1 MKTMKAIKKTVSIL
15 IVAAMIL
22 GMFTMIPFTAS
33 ATEGKTVYEN
43 ITVYQWYE
51 ATRPA
56 TIVENNEWI
65 SDPSYIA
72 IDRNSLYDNL
82 IIVRTD
88 SNAYFWG
95 GNTWDNVL
103 SQTEDLTVTPYN
115 SGNNDTLRLKWYSDN
130 YTKMGGDWHDN
141 GNVTDEL
148 ASEYVYVHAADFDG
162 NKFLTYDDNGT
173 EKECRWGYYT
183 WKSGLNLTYHPYTAP
198 TCRSNGNNAYYSDQN
213 GNCYSPDGSIDTE
226 NHTLRAYKSSEDDT
240 IIWSGGN
247 EHQFDEPTFTWTATD
262 FDTDPTVEISQSTC
276 AVCGTSS
283 DWQVYYF
290 DCNEQIVPDENTCGQ
305 KKWYAEA
312 YEQYSGNSAYSEYL
326 VCCGATGHTYSTEP
340 QWSNNNYTVTFAC
353 TDGGNDAQFDSIW
366 MGYYTVPATAESC
379 EFSVDKYAIF
389 FNGAEY
395 THEVKN
401 VSSFDAIATISRRN
415 SYNSLYTYYYA
426 SLREALDA
434 AQDGD
439 TVMLQYDST
448 LLSDYTLDNKHV
460 TLDLNGKNV
469 DAEGS
474 SKLLIGSNESAL
486 PTLTIVDNYYL
497 KNGSFTAPLFM
508 SNGTLTLESGMIG
521 SIIGSYGTV
530 AIDGGTVDGS
540 IAMIHDQSRKVQIN
554 GGKFRTLPTADYV
567 TYNGVISEYSDDYY
581 TVGNELEVAKIT
593 VDGHCGLPFATL
605 ALAADT
611 VRSGETISVVD
622 DIDNAGLVKFDGV
635 DNVTLNATGFTVNGF
650 SIGLYDADVTITGG
664 TFVGYSTNEMIWGIK
679 NKTPDENAKSTLT
692 IKDGSFFSGA
702 KEGVTITGNTHA
714 QYITVNIEGGS
725 FESTNENAT
734 SAIHVNSNNAE
745 TNNFVVSGGRFKQTF
760 NRSFLAGDYS
770 LTTGTCEGYY
780 MVMKYGRSIALHDSI
795 VTRFYFLPAAGTDI
809 ADYSLAYT
817 YNGDTVNNAVIA
829 EAANG
834 MYSVEI
840 ARSYAAEINVESAV
854 TVSYNNEVIVE
865 DSYSIV
871 DYCNAAINGNY
882 SDEVRNVCQ
891 AVLCYGAS
899 AQDYF
904 DGSTE
909 IEHAAYYNGEI
920 PVNFAL
926 DMDGTYST
934 ATIGFSLVTNAATEI
949 NFYVSPNGEDSLDDL
964 SVAITDD
971 SGNDVSYSTEI
982 LADTNRLR
990 FKISGIKASE
1000 LDKQYTITV
1009 TSTKT
1014 NQTRSLTCSA
1024 LSYAYKHQNNTDYPK
1039 LATLLKQLY
1048 NYYLTA
1054 DEYVRSVTINV
1065 A

>member
-1 MKTMKAIKKTVSIL
+1 MKAIKKTVSIL
-15 IVAAMIL
+15 IVVTMIF

-33 ATEGKTVYEN
+33 ATEGETVYEN

-56 TIVENNEWI
+56 TIVENNERI

-82 IIVRTD
+82 IIVRA
-88 SNAYFWG
+88 NANVSFSWWA
-95 GNTWDNVL
+95 NTWDYVL

-115 SGNNDTLRLKWYSDN
+115 AGDNDTLRLKWYSDN
-130 YTKMGGDWHDN
+130 YTKMGGGWYDY

-173 EKECRWGYYT
+173 EEECRWGYYT
-183 WKSGLNLTYHPYTAP
+183 WRSGLTLTYHPYTAP
-198 TCRSNGNNAYYSDQN
+198 TCQSDGNQEYYSDQY
-213 GNCYSPDGSIDTE
+213 GNCYNPKLRIDTE
-226 NHTLRAYKSSEDDT
+226 NHTLRASKIAEDDT

-247 EHQFDEPTFTWTATD
+247 EHQFDDPTFTWTATD
-262 FDTDPTVEISQSTC
+262 FDTDPTVEISQSIC

-283 DWQVYYF
+283 DWQIDDIVCY
-290 DCNEQIVPDENTCGQ
+290 DQIDPDENTCGQ
-305 KKWYAEA
+305 KKWNAGA
-312 YEQYSGNSAYSEYL
+312 YEQNSGNYAESEYL

-340 QWSNNNYTVTFAC
+340 QWNDSTVTFAC
-353 TDGGNDAQFDSIW
+353 ADGGNDAQFDSIW
-366 MGYYTVPATAESC
+366 MEDYAVPATAESC
-379 EFSVDKYAIF
+379 ECSASKYAIF

-401 VSSFDAIATISRRN
+401 VSSVKAKAKIRRWKN
-415 SYNSLYTYYYA
+415 NIIHSDYYFA
-426 SLREALDA
+426 SLRDAFDA
-434 AQDGD
+434 AKDGD
-439 TVMLQYDST
+439 TVKLLKNST
-448 LLSDYTLDNKHV
+448 LQSDYTLEGKYV
-460 TLDLNGKNV
+460 TLDLNGKKV

-474 SKLLIGSNESAL
+474 SKLLIGDNESAL
-486 PTLTIVDNYYL
+486 PTLTIVDNTYL

-508 SNGTLTLESGMIG
+508 SNGTLTLDSGRIG
-521 SIIGSYGTV
+521 SVTGSYGTV
-530 AIDGGTVDGS
+530 VIDDGTVDGS
-540 IAMIHDQSRKVQIN
+540 IAMTHDQFREVQIN
-554 GGKFRTLPTADYV
+554 GGEFRTLPTADYV

-593 VDGHCGLPFATL
+593 VDGHCDLPFATL

-611 VRSGETISVVD
+611 VRSGETISVVA
-622 DIDNAGLVKFDGV
+622 DIGDAGLVKFDGV
-635 DNVTLNATGFTVNGF
+635 KNVTLEATGFTVEKF

-664 TFVGYSTNEMIWGIK
+664 TFIGYSGNEMIWGIK
-679 NKTPDENAKSTLT
+679 NKTPDENTKSTLT
-692 IKDGSFFSGA
+692 IMDGEFSSDNSTGF
-702 KEGVTITGNTHA
+702 TITGNSAYTK
-714 QYITVNIEGGS
+714 YITVNIEGGS

-840 ARSYAAEINVESAV
+840 ARSYAAEINEESAV

-920 PVNFAL
+920 PENFAL
-926 DMDGTYST
+926 AMDGTYST

-971 SGNDVSYSTEI
+971 SDNDVSYSKE
-982 LADTNRLR
+982 LLDNTNRLR

-1000 LDKQYTITV
+1000 LNKQYTITV

>member
-1 MKTMKAIKKTVSIL
+1 MKAIKKTVSIL
-15 IVAAMIL
+15 IVVTMIF

-33 ATEGKTVYEN
+33 ATEGETVYEN

-56 TIVENNEWI
+56 MIVENNVSI
-65 SDPSYIA
+65 NDPNYIA
-72 IDRNSLYDNL
+72 IDRNNLYDNL
-82 IIVRTD
+82 IIVRCNKNVSFSRWD
-88 SNAYFWG
+88 
-95 GNTWDNVL
+95 NTWDYVL

-115 SGNNDTLRLKWYSDN
+115 AGDNDTLRLKWYSDN
-130 YTKMGGDWHDN
+130 YTKMGGDWYDY

-162 NKFLTYDDNGT
+162 NKFLTYDDNGI
-173 EKECRWGYYT
+173 EEECRWGYYT
-183 WKSGLNLTYHPYTAP
+183 WRSGLTLTYHPYNDP
-198 TCRSNGNNAYYSDQN
+198 TCQANGNQEYYSDQY
-213 GNCYSPDGSIDTE
+213 GNCYNPELRIDTE
-226 NHTLRAYKSSEDDT
+226 NHTLRAYKFSEDDT
-240 IIWSGGN
+240 IIWSGGY
-247 EHQFDEPTFTWTATD
+247 EHQFDDPTFTWTATD
-262 FDTDPTVEISQSTC
+262 FDTEPTVELSQSTC
-276 AVCGTSS
+276 AVCGISS
-283 DWQVYYF
+283 DWQVDNIECY
-290 DCNEQIVPDENTCGQ
+290 EQTDPDENTCGQ
-305 KKWYAEA
+305 KRWSAYA
-312 YEQYSGNSAYSEYL
+312 YEQNTYNSAGCEYL

-340 QWSNNNYTVTFAC
+340 QWSYNTVTFAC
-353 TDGGNDAQFDSIW
+353 TDGGNDAQFDASY
-366 MGYYTVPATAESC
+366 MGYYAVPATAESC
-379 EFSVDKYAIF
+379 ISNVDKYAIF

-401 VSSFDAIATISRRN
+401 VSSFDAIAMIRRWDGG
-415 SYNSLYTYYYA
+415 YKYYYYA

-439 TVMLQYDST
+439 TVTLQYNST
-448 LLSDYTLDNKHV
+448 LQSDYTLDKKHI
-460 TLDLNGKNV
+460 TLDLNGKKV

-474 SKLLIGSNESAL
+474 SELLIGDNKSAL
-486 PTLTIVDNYYL
+486 PTLTIVDNS
-497 KNGSFTAPLFM
+497 NEQDGSFTAPLFM
-508 SNGTLTLESGMIG
+508 SNGKLTLESGRIG

-530 AIDGGTVDGS
+530 VIDGGTVDGS

-581 TVGNELEVAKIT
+581 TVGNELEVAEIT
-593 VDGHCGLPFATL
+593 GDGHCTLPFATL

-611 VRSGETISVVD
+611 VRSGETISVVY
-622 DIDNAGLVKFDGV
+622 DIDDAGLVKFDGV
-635 DNVTLNATGFTVNGF
+635 KNVTLEATGFTVEKF

-664 TFVGYSTNEMIWGIK
+664 TFIGYSGNEMIWGVK
-679 NKTPDENAKSTLT
+679 NKTPDESTKSTLT
-692 IKDGSFFSGA
+692 IKGGSFFSGA

-725 FESTNENAT
+725 FESTNESAT

-745 TNNFVVSGGRFKQTF
+745 TNKFVVSGGRFKQTF

-809 ADYSLAYT
+809 ADYSVAYT

-840 ARSYAAEINVESAV
+840 ARSYAAEINAESAV

-920 PVNFAL
+920 PENFAL
-926 DMDGTYST
+926 AMDGTYST

-971 SGNDVSYSTEI
+971 SDNDVSYSKE
-982 LADTNRLR
+982 LLDNTNRLR

-1000 LDKQYTITV
+1000 LNKQYTITV